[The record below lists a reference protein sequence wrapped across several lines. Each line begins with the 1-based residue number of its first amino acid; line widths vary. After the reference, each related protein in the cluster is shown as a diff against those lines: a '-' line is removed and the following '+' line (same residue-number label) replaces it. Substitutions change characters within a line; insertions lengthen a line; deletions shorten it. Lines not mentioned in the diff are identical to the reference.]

1 MSTADPDI
9 PGNNGFRDQV
19 MALKW
24 VNKHIGPFG
33 GDPESVTIF
42 GESAGGWS
50 VSNLVVSPSAKGLF
64 KRAIVESGPT
74 ATIQFPILPASK
86 AREISKTY
94 AENLGCQATL
104 GMPTLDIHNS
114 TMSCYVTHNMCFF
127 ASRRPAYLS

>member
-50 VSNLVVSPSAKGLF
+50 VSNLVVSPLAKGLF

-104 GMPTLDIHNS
+104 GMPTLDIHNLVLLL
-114 TMSCYVTHNMCFF
+114 M
-127 ASRRPAYLS
+127 

>member
-50 VSNLVVSPSAKGLF
+50 VSNLVVSPLAQGLF

-74 ATIQFPILPASK
+74 ATIQFPMPEKYPRPML
-86 AREISKTY
+86 KTSDVKQRWV
-94 AENLGCQATL
+94 CQL
-104 GMPTLDIHNS
+104 
-114 TMSCYVTHNMCFF
+114 
-127 ASRRPAYLS
+127 